1 MLVWSSSCVHIQ
13 KAVKEIIQY
22 ICLQLLCGILA
33 FLALLQHFPDQILCQ
48 FKQLPFSLITHSQN
62 LQVAEEMF
70 FS

>member
-22 ICLQLLCGILA
+22 IYLQLLCGILG
-33 FLALLQHFPDQILCQ
+33 FLQHFPDQILCQ
-48 FKQLPFSLITHSQN
+48 FKQLSFSLITHSQN
-62 LQVAEEMF
+62 LQVAEEML